1 MAEEE
6 KKNILEKIKAI
17 NIKNVVRTFV
27 IIWGFV
33 LIVVMTITNIGF
45 DEHFSFIKWLSNSL
59 IIFGIIV
66 FGLLMGES
74 WGKDNRKHDEK
85 GLYKRSLND
94 FEDLLDKYQNE
105 MTYFGQ
111 YYTWELDRENKS
123 KKTNFLLSTG
133 MSYEKAK
140 LIIDE
145 LSINDLNTI
154 TNHPMKVNGGIIRK
168 LEEHEVESVKQVL
181 EGKIKVDADSVSY
194 FLSAYDEDSTHLT
207 ENLETGKKTQK
218 QRDRNRKSHRIIK
231 IASSL
236 GISLVI
242 GALAVKDFVSG
253 SDTQAWTNLVSRIF
267 ALFTSFFSGWLSGTT
282 DVKLQAIQLIGKIK
296 VINNFHY
303 CLTEKIFVPL
313 SEKELAEKELAQDII
328 EKKYCEVIE
337 QEQLPVIEYS
347 QDDTNGSN

>member
-1 MAEEE
+1 MEEE
-6 KKNILEKIKAI
+6 KKNILEKIKSI
-17 NIKNVVRTFV
+17 NVKNVVRAFV

-74 WGKDNRKHDEK
+74 WGKDNRKHDQK
-85 GLYKRSLND
+85 GLYAKSLNE
-94 FEDLLDKYQNE
+94 FEDLIDGLKNE

-111 YYTWELDRENKS
+111 FYTWELDRENKS

-140 LIIDE
+140 LIINE
-145 LSINDLNTI
+145 LTINDLETI
-154 TNHPMKVNGGIIRK
+154 INHPMKVEGGIIRK
-168 LEEHEVESVKQVL
+168 LEEHEIDSVKQVL
-181 EGKIKVDADSVSY
+181 EGKIKVNADSVSY
-194 FLSAYDEDSTHLT
+194 FLSAYDDDSSNLT
-207 ENLETGKKTQK
+207 ESLETGKKTQK
-218 QRDRNRKSHRIIK
+218 QRDINRKSHRIIK
-231 IASSL
+231 IVSSL

-267 ALFTSFFSGWLSGTT
+267 ALVTSFFSGWLSGTT

-296 VINNFHY
+296 VINTFHT
-303 CLTEKIFVPL
+303 CLTEKIFIPL
-313 SEKELAEKELAQDII
+313 SEEQLAEKELQQDIV
-328 EKKYCEVIE
+328 EKKYLKVVERDTSNLLEC
-337 QEQLPVIEYS
+337 S